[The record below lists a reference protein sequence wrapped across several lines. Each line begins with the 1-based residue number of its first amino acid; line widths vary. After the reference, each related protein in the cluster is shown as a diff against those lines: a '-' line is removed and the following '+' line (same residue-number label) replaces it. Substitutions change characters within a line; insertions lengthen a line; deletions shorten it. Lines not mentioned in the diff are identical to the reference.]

1 MAIRYQEPVLI
12 ARDALLEAQADF
24 LSRMLL
30 QFTQESAVE
39 TPADTLAALADLT
52 ARWGML
58 ASSFGDS
65 AQARSASCA
74 RGPARAA
81 LCTRRDARIPT
92 APAGGEHGGGSGGLC
107 AGCEC

>member
-30 QFTQESAVE
+30 QFTQESAAE

-65 AQARSASCA
+65 AQVRGASF
-74 RGPARAA
+74 
-81 LCTRRDARIPT
+81 LCTRPSTRCTMHA
-92 APAGGEHGGGSGGLC
+92 A
-107 AGCEC
+107 